1 MISLYDYEIT
11 DQTQTF
17 YEHIEDLIKENRFE
31 LVLAERI
38 LGEYAIPD
46 YIYEVANDIKDTH
59 VPKDF
64 SSILESSDSSTKDEE
79 GPSLINGALG
89 ITKSQ
94 ARKFLKDPKTASVL
108 FRSLR
113 DKLEEME
120 YKKDRAKAEDHGFIA
135 MVIFTIKRAIMW
147 LVSKFKD
154 IRDDFLDMMADRPA
168 GASRTKRDYNYVMSK
183 QRDYLIKNT
192 DWYVDSEY

>member
-11 DQTQTF
+11 DHTQTF
-17 YEHIEDLIKENRFE
+17 YEQIEDLIKDNRFE
-31 LVLAERI
+31 LALAEKI
-38 LGEYAIPD
+38 LGENAIPD
-46 YIYEVANDIKDTH
+46 YIYEVAYDIKDTY
-59 VPKDF
+59 VPKNF
-64 SSILESSDSSTKDEE
+64 RSILESNASSNDDE

-147 LVSKFKD
+147 ILNKFKD
-154 IRDDFLDMMADRPA
+154 LRDDFLDMMADRPA
-168 GASRTKRDYNYVMSK
+168 GSSRTKRDYNYVMNK
-183 QRDYLIKNT
+183 QRDYLVNNT
-192 DWYVDSEY
+192 DWYVNSEY